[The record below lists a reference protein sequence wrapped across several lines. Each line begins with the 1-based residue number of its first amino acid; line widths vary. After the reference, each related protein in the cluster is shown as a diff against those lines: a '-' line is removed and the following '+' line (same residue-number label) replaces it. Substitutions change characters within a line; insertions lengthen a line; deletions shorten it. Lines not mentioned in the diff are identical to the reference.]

1 MFITQANDLNNLLY
15 MLHATPVTDNIGLGQ
30 IAVETGKDQ
39 TLSKIKEKLAK
50 GNRWIHKSDTKEVAQ
65 FKEIL
70 PELTVTANGL
80 ILKERES
87 GYQLLCRKRQ
97 S

>member
-1 MFITQANDLNNLLY
+1 
-15 MLHATPVTDNIGLGQ
+15 MLHATPVTDTIGLGQ
-30 IAVETGKDQ
+30 IAVETRKDQ

-70 PELTVTANGL
+70 PELTVTANGI
-80 ILKERES
+80 ILKGERIVLPAS
-87 GYQLLCRKRQ
+87 LQKKGYLGGA
-97 S
+97 